1 MSITGSKSFPFCTAY
16 RKLTIELT
24 RGIGLTATALVIEN
38 YLELLRLLDPDLDF
52 GNVTESGPTEESN
65 LLFLSQVLG
74 FLGVQF
80 FIIHTLCKK

>member
-1 MSITGSKSFPFCTAY
+1 MSISGSKSFSFCTEY

-24 RGIGLTATALVIEN
+24 RNRPNGKRIKN

>member
-1 MSITGSKSFPFCTAY
+1 MSISGSKSFSFCTEY

-24 RGIGLTATALVIEN
+24 RNRPNGYIVIEN